1 LAQYPQMLAHFL
13 SAASSANAPQSTTA
27 EVNGIDLSAIV
38 STTAEAFPVEVDLK
52 SEWGDTAVVI
62 PPS

>member
-38 STTAEAFPVEVDLK
+38 STTAEAFSVEVEVH
-52 SEWGDTAVVI
+52 SG
-62 PPS
+62 

>member
-1 LAQYPQMLAHFL
+1 MPARVL
-13 SAASSANAPQSTTA
+13 SSALSGKATQSATA
-27 EVNGIDLSAIV
+27 DVNGIDLSAIV